1 MCDLKVDD
9 YPINN
14 FTLGVADTAWL
25 RLRGLL
31 GRKISPNFGLL
42 IMPCRSIHTMWM
54 GYSID
59 VIFINKQYQ
68 VTEVYRNLKP
78 WKMASSKQAYCVIE
92 LQSGNA
98 EKLNIK
104 VGSIISW

>member
-1 MCDLKVDD
+1 MRNLKVDD
-9 YPINN
+9 NQVSD
-14 FTLGVADTAWL
+14 FTLGVADSAWL

-31 GRKISPNFGLL
+31 GRKISPNFGLV

-59 VIFINKQYQ
+59 VVFINKEYQ
-68 VTEVYRNLKP
+68 VTAVHRNLKP

-104 VGSIISW
+104 VGSIITW